1 MGSRLTAMAAGA
13 MARGGLSGQRRRLG
27 SRGAHGRPA
36 VSGTA
41 AGGVVERAK
50 RREAETFAM
59 ERDRSMP
66 HLAASLLVAAAV
78 AGLGV
83 AMILGTLPILA
94 LVGLSWLIG
103 RHLRH
108 SAAHGERQR
117 RRSPGGGE
125 RWKPSASPIHVSK
138 RRPLSRRTTVGAGR

>member
-1 MGSRLTAMAAGA
+1 
-13 MARGGLSGQRRRLG
+13 
-27 SRGAHGRPA
+27 
-36 VSGTA
+36 
-41 AGGVVERAK
+41 
-50 RREAETFAM
+50 M

-83 AMILGTLPILA
+83 GMILGTLPILA

-125 RWKPSASPIHVSK
+125 RWKLSASPIHASE

>member
-27 SRGAHGRPA
+27 SRGGHGRPA

-41 AGGVVERAK
+41 AGGVVERA

-103 RHLRH
+103 RHL
-108 SAAHGERQR
+108 
-117 RRSPGGGE
+117 
-125 RWKPSASPIHVSK
+125 
-138 RRPLSRRTTVGAGR
+138 

>member
-27 SRGAHGRPA
+27 SRGGHGRPA

-41 AGGVVERAK
+41 AGGGVERAK
-50 RREAETFAM
+50 RCEAEALAM

-103 RHLRH
+103 RHL
-108 SAAHGERQR
+108 
-117 RRSPGGGE
+117 
-125 RWKPSASPIHVSK
+125 
-138 RRPLSRRTTVGAGR
+138 